1 MPPRGTESTFELT
14 TLQRLD
20 ALKYQHAFGM
30 DIERPSGDAGAVLRD
45 VLRAHLASRYR
56 DLPASA
62 LDEAVRII
70 SKPEGADTLRRNLAF
85 HQMLTRGIELKVE
98 FPDGHS
104 EHRHI
109 YPVHWDEPHQNDIRA
124 INQFPIHGQN
134 DRRPD
139 IIIFINGL
147 PLIVFE
153 LKNPYDEKPTVEDA
167 FNQVQHY
174 THEIPQLFDYNCF
187 VVISDGITTLHGAWT
202 SSREWYNPWMSI
214 DGFEIEPNT
223 TGSMKTLIEGLFPKD
238 RLLAYL
244 RDFILFETVND
255 KITKKAARYHQ
266 FFAVRIA
273 AEKVRETYHRLKSD
287 PNVGATHQGLSNAS
301 NESERVAPTRPD
313 RRIGVIWHTTGSGKS
328 LSMTFLVGLLRRLP
342 ELDNPIFLLE
352 VDRNDLDDQLTDQF
366 IAARHLVGDVKQA
379 EDVQHLRELLQTQG
393 GGVVLTTIEKFALR
407 NGEVTHPVLNTR
419 SNVIL
424 IADEAHRSQYGFEQ
438 GYARYLADAVPNAMR
453 LGFTGT
459 PISMSGAD
467 TVEVFG
473 DVIHTY
479 DILQSQLD
487 KSTVPIYYEPRQIRL
502 QLTKEDLDALLARLA
517 QGRNPDEINRNISRW
532 AAMSAAARADSRLKD
547 LASDLLEHYL
557 NRTATLKGK
566 ALIVC
571 MERLNCVR
579 VYESLTALPN
589 CPEVR
594 IVMTGNLSEDP
605 PEWSQKGYLTTK
617 AQRDSI
623 KQRMI
628 DPDDPLKIVIVCDMW
643 LTGTDIP
650 CLHTLYVDK
659 PMEGHNMI
667 QAISRVNRVFS
678 DKPHGLIVDY
688 IGIGD
693 SLREATNQYKK
704 GNGKGEPAPDVESTA
719 KPIFHQALQDA
730 RTCLPSGRNYG
741 GWRAMSDIDMEDM
754 YALVYGYLAA
764 DDTKR
769 DDFIQAEAVLSSAF
783 LLVKHLDDCRQYADE
798 VIFYQRVR
806 KQILKTTSPRRTAD
820 LDRAVQDLVD
830 DNIHTE
836 GVVDIFKAAGIEKPD
851 ISILD
856 DAFLQTFKDHPLE
869 NLRVRLLER
878 LMADEIYRRQRT
890 NLARTKSFR
899 QRLEKTLLDYHNR
912 LIDAKAVIEQMIAI
926 KREWEADD
934 QRAQALGLTPEEI
947 AFYDAVAG
955 NFMTI
960 YDQATLRDIVHE
972 VVQTLKRNLKVDWT
986 EPSREEIRA
995 GVRSAVKTVLRK
1007 KGIQEKDL
1015 EPFLGSVM
1023 VQAQALYAEWP
1034 VI

>member
-1 MPPRGTESTFELT
+1 MPERGTESTFELT
-14 TLQRLD
+14 TLRRLD
-20 ALKYQHAFGM
+20 VLKYQHVFGM
-30 DIERPSGDAGAVLRD
+30 DIERPQDEVVLRD
-45 VLRAHLASRYR
+45 VLRYFLSDRYK
-56 DLPASA
+56 DLPPAA
-62 LDEAVRII
+62 IEQAVRLF
-70 SKPEGADTLRRNLAF
+70 SKPEGVDTLHRNLAF
-85 HQMLTRGIELKVE
+85 HQMLTRGLELKVE
-98 FPDGHS
+98 FPDGRV

-109 YPVHWDEPHQNDIRA
+109 YPVNWDEPHKNDVRA

-139 IIIFINGL
+139 ILIFVNGL
-147 PLIVFE
+147 PLVLFE

-174 THEIPQLFDYNCF
+174 TYEIPQLFDFNAL
-187 VVISDGITTLHGAWT
+187 VIISDGVTTLHGVWT
-202 SSREWYNPWMSI
+202 AGREWYSPWKSI

-238 RLLAYL
+238 RLLAYI
-244 RDFILFETVND
+244 RDFIVFETVND
-255 KITKKAARYHQ
+255 KVTKKAARYHQ
-266 FFAVRIA
+266 FFAVRLA
-273 AEKVRETYHRLKSD
+273 ADKVLETYSRLKSD
-287 PNVGATHQGLSNAS
+287 FTLSS
-301 NESERVAPTRPD
+301 VSKPD

-328 LSMTFLVGLLRRLP
+328 LSMVFLVGLLRRLP
-342 ELDNPIFLLE
+342 ELDNPLFVLE
-352 VDRNDLDDQLTDQF
+352 VDRNDLDKQLTDQF
-366 IAARHLVGDVKQA
+366 IAARQLVGAVKQA
-379 EDVQHLRELLQTQG
+379 DNIDDLRDLLQTQG
-393 GGVVLTTIEKFALR
+393 GGVILTTIEKFALK
-407 NGEVTHPVLNTR
+407 EKEAVHPVLNTR
-419 SNVIL
+419 SNIIL
-424 IADEAHRSQYGFEQ
+424 IADEAHRSQYGFEE
-438 GYARYLADAVPNAMR
+438 GFARQLSTAIPYAMR

-479 DILQSQLD
+479 DILQSQKD
-487 KSTVPIYYEPRQIRL
+487 QATVPIYYEPRQIRL
-502 QLTKEDLDALLARLA
+502 QLTKADLDALLELIVADR
-517 QGRNPDEINRNISRW
+517 GPDEVNRNMSRW
-532 AAMSAAARADSRLKD
+532 TALAAAARTKKRLGDLAKD
-547 LASDLLEHYL
+547 LLAHYL
-557 NRTATLKGK
+557 ERSATLKGK

-571 MERLNCVR
+571 MERANCVAL
-579 VYESLTALPN
+579 YEALILLPD
-589 CPEVR
+589 CPEVK
-594 IVMTGNLSEDP
+594 IIMTANFADDP
-605 PEWSQKGYLTTK
+605 KEWSQKDYYTTK
-617 AQRDSI
+617 AKRESI
-623 KQRMI
+623 KERMI
-628 DPDDPLKIVIVCDMW
+628 DPDDPLKLVIVCDMW

-678 DKPHGLIVDY
+678 NKPHGLIVDY

-693 SLREATNQYKK
+693 SLREATNQYTNS
-704 GNGKGEPAPDVESTA
+704 GGKGEPAPDVETEG
-719 KPIFHQALQDA
+719 KKIFDQALQDTRA
-730 RTCLPSGRNYG
+730 CLPSGRNYG
-741 GWRAMSDIDMEDM
+741 GWRAMSDIDMEDL
-754 YALVYGYLAA
+754 YALVYGFLAA
-764 DDTKR
+764 DDNKR

-783 LLVKHLDDCRQYADE
+783 LLVKHLDDCRQLADE
-798 VIFYQRVR
+798 IIFYQRVR
-806 KQILKTTSPRRTAD
+806 KQILKTVSGRRTVD

-836 GVVDIFKAAGIEKPD
+836 GVVDIFNVAGIDKPD

-878 LMADEIYRRQRT
+878 LMADEIYRRQKN
-890 NLARTKSFR
+890 NLARSKSFR
-899 QRLEKTLLDYHNR
+899 QQLEKTLLDYHNR
-912 LIDAKAVIEQMIAI
+912 LIDAKEVIEQMIAI
-926 KREWEADD
+926 RREMESDD
-934 QRAQALGLTPEEI
+934 QRAKELGLTPEEI

-960 YDQATLRDIVHE
+960 YDQAFLRDLVHE

-1007 KGIQEKDL
+1007 KKIREEDL

-1034 VI
+1034 LGQS

>member
-30 DIERPSGDAGAVLRD
+30 DIERPREEVVLRD
-45 VLRAHLASRYR
+45 VLHHFLAGRYP
-56 DLPASA
+56 DLPPAA
-62 LDEAVRII
+62 IEQAVRTF
-70 SKPEGADTLRRNLAF
+70 SKPEGVDTLHRNLAF
-85 HQMLTRGIELKVE
+85 HQMLTRGLELKVE
-98 FPDGHS
+98 FPDGRV
-104 EHRHI
+104 EHRHV
-109 YPVHWDEPHQNDIRA
+109 YAVNWDEPHKNDVQA

-139 IIIFINGL
+139 VIIFVNGL
-147 PLIVFE
+147 PLVVFE
-153 LKNPYDEKPTVEDA
+153 LKNPYDEKPTVDDA

-174 THEIPQLFDYNCF
+174 TYEIPQLFDYNAL
-187 VVISDGITTLHGAWT
+187 VVISDGVTTLHGVWT
-202 SSREWYNPWMSI
+202 AGREWYSPWKSI

-238 RLLAYL
+238 RLLAYI
-244 RDFILFETVND
+244 RDFIVFETVND
-255 KITKKAARYHQ
+255 KVTKKAARYHQ
-266 FFAVRIA
+266 FFAVRLAVERFIA
-273 AEKVRETYHRLKSD
+273 TYERIKSNPIVD
-287 PNVGATHQGLSNAS
+287 SAS
-301 NESERVAPTRPD
+301 KPD
-313 RRIGVIWHTTGSGKS
+313 RRVGVIWHTTGSGKS
-328 LSMTFLVGLLRRLP
+328 LSMVFLVGLLRRLP
-342 ELDNPIFLLE
+342 ELDNPLFLLE
-352 VDRNDLDDQLTDQF
+352 VDRNDLDNQLSDQF
-366 IAARHLVGDVKQA
+366 IAARQLVGDVKQA
-379 EDVQHLRELLQTQG
+379 QSVDNLRDLLQTQG
-393 GGVVLTTIEKFALR
+393 GGVILTTIEKFGLKEHE
-407 NGEVTHPVLNTR
+407 NTHPILNTR
-419 SNVIL
+419 PNVIL
-424 IADEAHRSQYGFEQ
+424 IADEAHRSQYGFTE

-473 DVIHTY
+473 DLIHTY
-479 DILQSQLD
+479 DILQSQKD
-487 KSTVPIYYEPRQIRL
+487 HATVPIYYEPRQIRL
-502 QLTKEDLDALLARLA
+502 QLTKEDMDALLTRIT
-517 QGRNPDEINRNISRW
+517 QGRKPEEVNRNISRW
-532 AAMSAAARADSRLKD
+532 AALSAAARADDRLKD

-557 NRTATLKGK
+557 NRSATLKGK

-579 VYESLTALPN
+579 VYEALTALPN

-617 AQRDSI
+617 SQRESI
-623 KQRMI
+623 KERMV
-628 DPDDPLKIVIVCDMW
+628 DPDDPLKLVIVCDMW

-650 CLHTLYVDK
+650 CLHTLYIDK
-659 PMEGHNMI
+659 QMQGHNMI

-693 SLREATNQYKK
+693 SLREATSQYTNS
-704 GNGKGEPAPDVESTA
+704 GGKGEPAPDVETTA
-719 KPIFHQALQDA
+719 KPIFHQALSDV
-730 RTCLPSGRNYG
+730 RTSLPSGRDYG
-741 GWRAMSDIDMEDM
+741 SWRAMSDIDMEDL
-754 YALVYGYLAA
+754 YALVYGFLSL

-783 LLVKHLDDCRQYADE
+783 LLVKHLDDCRPFADE
-798 VIFYQRVR
+798 IIFYQRVR
-806 KQILKTTSPRRTAD
+806 KQILKTISGRRTVD

-836 GVVDIFKAAGIEKPD
+836 GVIDIFKVAGIDKPD

-878 LMADEIYRRQRT
+878 LMADEIYRRQRG
-890 NLARTKSFR
+890 NLARSKSFR
-899 QRLEKTLLDYHNR
+899 QQLEKTLLDYHNR
-912 LIDAKAVIEQMIAI
+912 LLDAKAVIEQMIAI
-926 KREWEADD
+926 RREMEADA
-934 QRAQALGLTPEEI
+934 QRAQELGLTPEEI

-960 YDQATLRDIVHE
+960 YDQAALRDIVHE

-986 EPSREEIRA
+986 EPSREEVRA

-1007 KGIQEKDL
+1007 KGILEKDL

-1034 VI
+1034 VGVGEV

>member
-1 MPPRGTESTFELT
+1 MPERGTESTFELT

-20 ALKYQHAFGM
+20 ALQYQHVFGM
-30 DIERPSGDAGAVLRD
+30 DIERPHDEVVLRD
-45 VLRAHLASRYR
+45 VLHDFLSDRYK
-56 DLPASA
+56 DLPPAA
-62 LDEAVRII
+62 IEQAVRLF
-70 SKPEGADTLRRNLAF
+70 SKPEGVDTLHRNLAF
-85 HQMLTRGIELKVE
+85 HQMLTRGLELKVE
-98 FPDGHS
+98 FPDGRV
-104 EHRHI
+104 EHRHV
-109 YPVHWDEPHQNDIRA
+109 YAVDWDEPHKNDIRA

-139 IIIFINGL
+139 VIIFVNGL
-147 PLIVFE
+147 PLVVFE

-174 THEIPQLFDYNCF
+174 TYEIPQLFDYNAL
-187 VVISDGITTLHGAWT
+187 VVISDGITTLHGVWT
-202 SSREWYNPWMSI
+202 AGREWYSPWKSI

-238 RLLAYL
+238 RLLAYV
-244 RDFILFETVND
+244 RDFIVFETVND
-255 KITKKAARYHQ
+255 KVTKKAARYHQ
-266 FFAVRIA
+266 FFAVRLA
-273 AEKVRETYHRLKSD
+273 AEKVLETYNRVIRDRGSD
-287 PNVGATHQGLSNAS
+287 PVSK
-301 NESERVAPTRPD
+301 PD

-328 LSMTFLVGLLRRLP
+328 LSMVFLVGLLRRLP
-342 ELDNPIFLLE
+342 ELDNPLFLLE
-352 VDRNDLDDQLTDQF
+352 VDRNDLDNQLSDQF
-366 IAARHLVGDVKQA
+366 IAARQLVGDVKQA
-379 EDVQHLRELLQTQG
+379 QSVDNLRDLLQTQG
-393 GGVVLTTIEKFALR
+393 GGVILTTIEKFGLKER
-407 NGEVTHPVLNTR
+407 ENTHPILNTR
-419 SNVIL
+419 PNVIL
-424 IADEAHRSQYGFEQ
+424 IADEAHRSQYGFTE

-479 DILQSQLD
+479 DILQSQKD
-487 KSTVPIYYEPRQIRL
+487 HATVPIYYEPRQIRL
-502 QLTKEDLDALLARLA
+502 QLTKEDLDALLARII
-517 QGRNPDEINRNISRW
+517 QGRKPEEVSRNISRW
-532 AAMSAAARADSRLKD
+532 AALSAAARADDRLKD
-547 LASDLLEHYL
+547 LAADLLEHYL
-557 NRTATLKGK
+557 NRSATLKGK
-566 ALIVC
+566 AMIVC

-579 VYESLTALPN
+579 VYEALTALPG
-589 CPEVR
+589 CPEVK

-617 AQRDSI
+617 SQRESI
-623 KQRMI
+623 KERMI
-628 DPDDPLKIVIVCDMW
+628 DPDDPLKIVVVCDMW

-693 SLREATNQYKK
+693 SLREATSQYTNS
-704 GNGKGEPAPDVESTA
+704 GGKGEPAPDVETEG
-719 KPIFHQALQDA
+719 KKIFNQALQDA
-730 RTCLPSGRNYG
+730 RACLPSGRDYG
-741 GWRAMSDIDMEDM
+741 GWRGMSDIDMEDL
-754 YALVYGYLAA
+754 YALVYGFLATE
-764 DDTKR
+764 DTRR

-783 LLVKHLDDCRQYADE
+783 LLVKHLDDCRQLADE
-798 VIFYQRVR
+798 IIFYQRVR
-806 KQILKTTSPRRTAD
+806 KQILKTTSGRRTVD

-836 GVVDIFKAAGIEKPD
+836 GVVDIFKVAGIDKPD

-878 LMADEIYRRQRT
+878 LMADEIYRRQKN
-890 NLARTKSFR
+890 NLTRAKSFR
-899 QRLEKTLLDYHNR
+899 QQLEKTLLDYHNR
-912 LIDAKAVIEQMIAI
+912 LIDAKEVIEQMIAI
-926 KREWEADD
+926 RRAWEADD
-934 QRAQALGLTPEEI
+934 QRAQELGLTPEEI

-960 YDQATLRDIVHE
+960 YDQVFLRDLVHE

-1007 KGIQEKDL
+1007 KKVREEDL

-1034 VI
+1034 LGQN

>member
-14 TLQRLD
+14 TLQRFD

-30 DIERPSGDAGAVLRD
+30 DIERPREEVVLRD
-45 VLRAHLASRYR
+45 VLHHFLAGRYP
-56 DLPASA
+56 DLPPAA
-62 LDEAVRII
+62 IEQAVRTF
-70 SKPEGADTLRRNLAF
+70 SKPEGVDTLHRNLAF
-85 HQMLTRGIELKVE
+85 HQMLTRGLELKVE
-98 FPDGHS
+98 FPDGRV
-104 EHRHI
+104 EHRHV
-109 YPVHWDEPHQNDIRA
+109 YAVNWDEPHKNDVQA

-139 IIIFINGL
+139 VIIFVNGL
-147 PLIVFE
+147 PLVVFE
-153 LKNPYDEKPTVEDA
+153 LKNPYDEKPTVDDA

-174 THEIPQLFDYNCF
+174 TYEIPQLFDYNAL
-187 VVISDGITTLHGAWT
+187 VVISDGVTTLHGVWT
-202 SSREWYNPWMSI
+202 AGREWYSPWKSI

-238 RLLAYL
+238 RLLAYI
-244 RDFILFETVND
+244 RDFIVFETVND
-255 KITKKAARYHQ
+255 KVTKKAARYHQ
-266 FFAVRIA
+266 FFAVRLAVERFIA
-273 AEKVRETYHRLKSD
+273 TYERIKSNPIVD
-287 PNVGATHQGLSNAS
+287 SAS
-301 NESERVAPTRPD
+301 KPD
-313 RRIGVIWHTTGSGKS
+313 RRVGVIWHTTGSGKS
-328 LSMTFLVGLLRRLP
+328 LSMVFLVGLLRRLP
-342 ELDNPIFLLE
+342 ELDNPLFLLE
-352 VDRNDLDDQLTDQF
+352 VDRNDLDNQLSDQF
-366 IAARHLVGDVKQA
+366 IAARQLVGDVKQA
-379 EDVQHLRELLQTQG
+379 QSVDNLRDLLQTQG
-393 GGVVLTTIEKFALR
+393 GGVILTTIEKFGLKEHE
-407 NGEVTHPVLNTR
+407 NTHPILNTR
-419 SNVIL
+419 PNVIL
-424 IADEAHRSQYGFEQ
+424 IADEAHRSQYGFTE

-473 DVIHTY
+473 DLIHTY
-479 DILQSQLD
+479 DILQSQKD
-487 KSTVPIYYEPRQIRL
+487 HATVPIYYEPRQIRL
-502 QLTKEDLDALLARLA
+502 QLTKEDMDALLTRIT
-517 QGRNPDEINRNISRW
+517 QGRKPEEVNRNISRW
-532 AAMSAAARADSRLKD
+532 AALSAAARADDRLKD

-557 NRTATLKGK
+557 NRSATLKGK

-579 VYESLTALPN
+579 VYEALTALPN

-617 AQRDSI
+617 SQRESI
-623 KQRMI
+623 KERMV
-628 DPDDPLKIVIVCDMW
+628 DPDDPLKLVIVCDMW

-650 CLHTLYVDK
+650 CLHTLYIDK
-659 PMEGHNMI
+659 QMQGHNMI

-693 SLREATNQYKK
+693 SLREATSQYTNS
-704 GNGKGEPAPDVESTA
+704 GGKGEPAPDVETTA
-719 KPIFHQALQDA
+719 KPIFHQALSDV
-730 RTCLPSGRNYG
+730 RTSLPSGRDYG
-741 GWRAMSDIDMEDM
+741 SWRAMSDIDMEDL
-754 YALVYGYLAA
+754 YALVYGFLSL

-783 LLVKHLDDCRQYADE
+783 LLVKHLDDCRPFADE
-798 VIFYQRVR
+798 IIFYQRVR
-806 KQILKTTSPRRTAD
+806 KQILKTISGRRTVD

-836 GVVDIFKAAGIEKPD
+836 GVIDIFKVAGIDKPD

-878 LMADEIYRRQRT
+878 LMADEIYRRQRG
-890 NLARTKSFR
+890 NLARSKSFR
-899 QRLEKTLLDYHNR
+899 QQLEKTLLDYHNR
-912 LIDAKAVIEQMIAI
+912 LLDAKAVIEQMIAI
-926 KREWEADD
+926 RREMEADA
-934 QRAQALGLTPEEI
+934 QRAQELGLTPEEI

-960 YDQATLRDIVHE
+960 YDQAALRDIVHE

-986 EPSREEIRA
+986 EPSREEVRA

-1007 KGIQEKDL
+1007 KGILEKDL

-1034 VI
+1034 VGVGEV

>member
-1 MPPRGTESTFELT
+1 MPERGTESTFELT

-20 ALKYQHAFGM
+20 ALKYQHVFGM
-30 DIERPSGDAGAVLRD
+30 DIERPRDEVVLRD
-45 VLRAHLASRYR
+45 VLRGFLSDRYK
-56 DLPASA
+56 DLPPSA
-62 LDEAVRII
+62 IEQAVRLF
-70 SKPEGADTLRRNLAF
+70 SKPDGVDTLHRNLAF
-85 HQMLTRGIELKVE
+85 HQMLTRGLELKVE
-98 FPDGHS
+98 FPDGRI

-109 YPVHWDEPHQNDIRA
+109 YAVNWDESHKNDIRA

-139 IIIFINGL
+139 VILFVNGL
-147 PLIVFE
+147 PLVVFE

-174 THEIPQLFDYNCF
+174 TYEIPQLFDYNAL
-187 VVISDGITTLHGAWT
+187 VVISDGVTTLHGVWT
-202 SSREWYNPWMSI
+202 AGREWYSPWKSI

-238 RLLAYL
+238 RLLAYI
-244 RDFILFETVND
+244 RDFIVFETVND
-255 KITKKAARYHQ
+255 KVTKKAARYHQ
-266 FFAVRIA
+266 FFAVRLA
-273 AEKVRETYHRLKSD
+273 TEKVLETY
-287 PNVGATHQGLSNAS
+287 N
-301 NESERVAPTRPD
+301 RVTRDRGNDSVSKPD

-328 LSMTFLVGLLRRLP
+328 LSMVFLVGLLRRLP
-342 ELDNPIFLLE
+342 ELDNPLFLLE
-352 VDRNDLDDQLTDQF
+352 VDRNDLDNQLSDQF
-366 IAARHLVGDVKQA
+366 IAARQLVGDVRQA
-379 EDVQHLRELLQTQG
+379 QSVDNLRDLLQTQG
-393 GGVVLTTIEKFALR
+393 GGVILTTIEKFGLKE
-407 NGEVTHPVLNTR
+407 NENTHPILNTR
-419 SNVIL
+419 PNVIL
-424 IADEAHRSQYGFEQ
+424 IADEAHRSQYGFTE

-459 PISMSGAD
+459 PIRMSGAD

-479 DILQSQLD
+479 DILQSQKD
-487 KSTVPIYYEPRQIRL
+487 HATVPIYYEPRQIRL
-502 QLTKEDLDALLARLA
+502 QLTKEDLDALLARII
-517 QGRNPDEINRNISRW
+517 QGRKPEEVNRNISRW
-532 AAMSAAARADSRLKD
+532 AALSAAARTDDRLKD
-547 LASDLLEHYL
+547 LAKDLLEHYL
-557 NRTATLKGK
+557 NRSATLKGK
-566 ALIVC
+566 AMIVC
-571 MERLNCVR
+571 MERLNCIR
-579 VYESLTALPN
+579 VYEALTALPD

-617 AQRDSI
+617 SQRESI
-623 KQRMI
+623 KERMI
-628 DPDDPLKIVIVCDMW
+628 DPDDPLKIVVVCDMW

-693 SLREATNQYKK
+693 SLREATNQYTKS
-704 GNGKGEPAPDVESTA
+704 GGHGEPAPDVETEG
-719 KPIFHQALQDA
+719 KKIFDQALQDIRA
-730 RTCLPSGRNYG
+730 CLPSGRNYG
-741 GWRAMSDIDMEDM
+741 GWRSMSDIDMEDL
-754 YALVYGYLAA
+754 YALVYGFLASN
-764 DDTKR
+764 DTKR

-783 LLVKHLDDCRQYADE
+783 LLVKHLDDCRQFADE
-798 VIFYQRVR
+798 IIFHQRVR
-806 KQILKTTSPRRTAD
+806 KQILKTTSGGRTVD

-836 GVVDIFKAAGIEKPD
+836 GVIDIFKVAGIDKPD

-899 QRLEKTLLDYHNR
+899 QQLEKTLLDYHNR
-912 LIDAKAVIEQMIAI
+912 LIDAKEVIEQMIAI
-926 KREWEADD
+926 RREWESDD
-934 QRAQALGLTPEEI
+934 QRAQELGLTPEEI

-960 YDQATLRDIVHE
+960 YDQPTLRDIVHE

-986 EPSREEIRA
+986 EPSREEVRA
-995 GVRSAVKTVLRK
+995 GVKSAVKMVLRR
-1007 KGIQEKDL
+1007 KGVKEQDL
-1015 EPFLGSVM
+1015 EQFLGSVM
-1023 VQAQALYAEWP
+1023 IQAQALYAEWP
-1034 VI
+1034 LGVDTNNG

>member
-1 MPPRGTESTFELT
+1 MPERGTESTFELT

-20 ALKYQHAFGM
+20 ALKYQHVFGM
-30 DIERPSGDAGAVLRD
+30 DIERPHDEVVLRD
-45 VLRAHLASRYR
+45 VLRNFLSDRYK
-56 DLPASA
+56 DLPPSA
-62 LDEAVRII
+62 IELAVRLF
-70 SKPEGADTLRRNLAF
+70 SKPEGVDTLHRNLAF
-85 HQMLTRGIELKVE
+85 HQMLTRGLELKVE
-98 FPDGHS
+98 FPDGRV
-104 EHRHI
+104 EHRHV
-109 YPVHWDEPHQNDIRA
+109 YAVNWDEPHKNDIRA

-139 IIIFINGL
+139 VIIFVNGL
-147 PLIVFE
+147 PLVVFE

-167 FNQVQHY
+167 FNQIQHY
-174 THEIPQLFDYNCF
+174 TYEIPQLFDYNAL
-187 VVISDGITTLHGAWT
+187 VVISDGVTTLHGVWT
-202 SSREWYNPWMSI
+202 AGREWYSPWKSI

-238 RLLAYL
+238 RLLAYI
-244 RDFILFETVND
+244 RDFIVFETVND
-255 KITKKAARYHQ
+255 KVTKKAARYHQ
-266 FFAVRIA
+266 FFAVRLA
-273 AEKVRETYHRLKSD
+273 AEKVLETYNRVMRDRGTDS
-287 PNVGATHQGLSNAS
+287 AS
-301 NESERVAPTRPD
+301 KPD

-328 LSMTFLVGLLRRLP
+328 LSMVFLVGLLRRLP
-342 ELDNPIFLLE
+342 ELDNPLFLLE
-352 VDRNDLDDQLTDQF
+352 VDRNDLDNQLSDQF
-366 IAARHLVGDVKQA
+366 IAARQLVGDVRQA
-379 EDVQHLRELLQTQG
+379 QSVDNLRDLLQTQG
-393 GGVVLTTIEKFALR
+393 GGVILTTIEKFGLKE
-407 NGEVTHPVLNTR
+407 NENTHPVLNTR
-419 SNVIL
+419 PNVIL
-424 IADEAHRSQYGFEQ
+424 IADEAHRSQYGFTE

-479 DILQSQLD
+479 DILQSQKD
-487 KSTVPIYYEPRQIRL
+487 HATVPIYYEPRQIRL
-502 QLTKEDLDALLARLA
+502 QLTKEDLDALLARII
-517 QGRNPDEINRNISRW
+517 QGRKPEEVSRNISRW
-532 AAMSAAARADSRLKD
+532 AALSAAARADNRLKD
-547 LASDLLEHYL
+547 LAKDLLEHYL
-557 NRTATLKGK
+557 NRSATLKGK
-566 ALIVC
+566 AMIVC

-579 VYESLTALPN
+579 VYEALTALPD
-589 CPEVR
+589 CPEVK

-617 AQRDSI
+617 SQRESI
-623 KQRMI
+623 KERMI
-628 DPDDPLKIVIVCDMW
+628 DPDDPLKIVVVCDMW

-693 SLREATNQYKK
+693 SLREATSQYTNS
-704 GNGKGEPAPDVESTA
+704 GGKGEPAPDVETEG
-719 KPIFHQALQDA
+719 KKIFHQALQDA
-730 RTCLPSGRNYG
+730 RACLPSGRDYG
-741 GWRAMSDIDMEDM
+741 GWRSMSDIDMEDL
-754 YALVYGYLAA
+754 YALVYGFLAS

-769 DDFIQAEAVLSSAF
+769 DDFIQAEAVLASAF
-783 LLVKHLDDCRQYADE
+783 LLVKHLDDCRQLADE
-798 VIFYQRVR
+798 IIFYQRVR
-806 KQILKTTSPRRTAD
+806 KQILKTTSGRRTID

-836 GVVDIFKAAGIEKPD
+836 GVIDIFKVAGIDKPD

-878 LMADEIYRRQRT
+878 LMADEIYRRQKS
-890 NLARTKSFR
+890 NLARSKSFR
-899 QRLEKTLLDYHNR
+899 QQLEKTLLDYHNR
-912 LIDAKAVIEQMIAI
+912 LIDAKEVIEQMIAI
-926 KREWEADD
+926 RQAMQSDD
-934 QRAQALGLTPEEI
+934 QRAQELGLTPEEI
-947 AFYDAVAG
+947 AFYDAVAA

-960 YDQATLRDIVHE
+960 YDQPTLRDIVHE

-1007 KGIQEKDL
+1007 KKVREEDL

-1034 VI
+1034 VV